1 MTFFFFYRER
11 VYIYSTF
18 SAEACPSFFCSPQAA
33 VCMPSALLVSC
44 LSSSTTCCSQLTNCH
59 GTVPSTPVTD
69 VSAGWLLMKIGWKT
83 SIGLS
88 PGGVPWFIMPAFVPE
103 ATGSTLSARTDPCKF
118 EGLVMQ
124 WAEGSL
130 FKWLVC
136 YWHVLYSVEQYYLL
150 IS

>member
-1 MTFFFFYRER
+1 MTFFFIEREYTYT
-11 VYIYSTF
+11 VLF
-18 SAEACPSFFCSPQAA
+18 QLKLVHLFFCSQQAA

-136 YWHVLYSVEQYYLL
+136 YWHVLYSVEQYCLL

>member
-1 MTFFFFYRER
+1 MTFFFIEREYTYT
-11 VYIYSTF
+11 VLF
-18 SAEACPSFFCSPQAA
+18 QLKLVHLFFCSQQAA
-33 VCMPSALLVSC
+33 VCMPSALPVSC